1 LKFADFVQGWRK
13 KWLYVKDESSDAQEY
28 GLAPF
33 DSSEDI
39 QRRKSWD
46 AEATA
51 EEVAA
56 TESLIARIQELQNT
70 EGEELSGVQ
79 IIAHFLRIRV
89 QPLQARKNPLWL
101 YSGAEDADRVSKD
114 LSLKDLEK
122 LVHRFTSLSKKSDIP
137 SSCRVEPFSGVHAL
151 PAVSYFSSSCTILIS
166 PLNLHLLTRF
176 FMQKHQSLSS
186 LPPLP
191 EGGDVPERAI
201 VNDDSQETSVLESE
215 PTESKKSAG
224 SSDRI
229 SESEQVSGSA
239 RSNSPPPAAS
249 PDKRKRKRNPDED
262 SGESKLSEPAAEEST
277 PKGQENF
284 DPFTAAGDVSS

>member
-1 LKFADFVQGWRK
+1 M
-13 KWLYVKDESSDAQEY
+13 
-28 GLAPF
+28 
-33 DSSEDI
+33 
-39 QRRKSWD
+39 
-46 AEATA
+46 
-51 EEVAA
+51 
-56 TESLIARIQELQNT
+56 
-70 EGEELSGVQ
+70 Q

-89 QPLQARKNPLWL
+89 QPLQAQKNPLWL

-122 LVHRFTSLSKKSDIP
+122 LVRRFTSLSKKSEVP

-166 PLNLHLLTRF
+166 PINLHLLTRFF

-201 VNDDSQETSVLESE
+201 VNDDSQETSALESE
-215 PTESKKSAG
+215 PAESEKSAG

-229 SESEQVSGSA
+229 SESEQVSGSS

-249 PDKRKRKRNPDED
+249 PDKRKRKRK
-262 SGESKLSEPAAEEST
+262 S
-277 PKGQENF
+277 
-284 DPFTAAGDVSS
+284 